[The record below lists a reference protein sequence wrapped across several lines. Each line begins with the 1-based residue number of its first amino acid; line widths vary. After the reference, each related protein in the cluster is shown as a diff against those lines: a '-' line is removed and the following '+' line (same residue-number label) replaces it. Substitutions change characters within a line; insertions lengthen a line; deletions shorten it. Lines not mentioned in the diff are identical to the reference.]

1 MSHTE
6 GIGTVFTPAKYVEWC
21 LETFRIY
28 DAWRKGASLIEPTCG
43 KGIFFLTLMDIAQ
56 QRGDRVTQQD
66 LDRLIGIEL
75 KTSYKNEFLEKFSNR
90 HGIDFPDKNFIT
102 LDFLSY
108 ESEKKFDIAL
118 GNPPWL
124 NFTELPQHF
133 KPSVKSA
140 IEKYQLIK
148 NRSDV
153 LLGNTRLEIAGLIIA
168 KCMIDHVKNGGSG
181 FFFSPLSLIFNE
193 TANSKFRPALDKNN
207 RFIVDRIVDFKR
219 NDVFSDVSTRNGL
232 LVLKNIN
239 NQEACIPY
247 DLFWNAKVKKKMYCF
262 PTKSQNAW
270 RLNLTRTSP
279 FKQQS
284 IEVASDQRVRQGIN
298 TGGLNKV
305 FHLEKLDASTT
316 DFSNNVVAEF
326 VNGFGKTFRLS
337 TKYLFPLANA
347 KVFGR
352 KFSNPQK
359 YILCLYNENGKILDR
374 SEFEHEYGIVD
385 YLSFYQQELSER
397 KGVLIQSKIQKGYF
411 WALHGVNGYTFK
423 SWKVIWES
431 LGKKTF
437 EPEVVKG
444 YWQGNQSLHSYIS
457 TNCKND
463 ARRIKKKLNEIVPDY
478 LDSFGMNGTCNW
490 AQPSRINPLLSYRKE
505 K

>member
-1 MSHTE
+1 
-6 GIGTVFTPAKYVEWC
+6 
-21 LETFRIY
+21 
-28 DAWRKGASLIEPTCG
+28 
-43 KGIFFLTLMDIAQ
+43 MDIAL
-56 QRGDRVTQQD
+56 QRGDRVNQQD
-66 LDRLIGIEL
+66 LDRLVGIEL
-75 KTSYKNEFLEKFSNR
+75 NPSYRNEFLEKFAKKSKM
-90 HGIDFPDKNFIT
+90 DFPNNNFVT
-102 LDFLSY
+102 LDFLKF
-108 ESEKKFDIAL
+108 ESEKRFDIAL

-124 NFTELPQHF
+124 NFTELPSSF

-153 LLGNTRLEIAGLIIA
+153 LLGNTRLEIAGLIMA
-168 KCMIDHVKNGGSG
+168 KCMIDHVKSEGFG

-193 TANSKFRPALDKNN
+193 TANSKFRPTLDKNN
-207 RFIVDRIVDFKR
+207 RFVVDRIIDFKR
-219 NDVFSDVSTRNGL
+219 NDVFPDVSTRNGL
-232 LVLKNIN
+232 LVLKNSIN
-239 NQEACIPY
+239 QKGCIPY
-247 DLFWNAKVKKKMYCF
+247 DLFWASRVQKRMYCF
-262 PTKSQNAW
+262 PTKFQNAW

-279 FKQQS
+279 FKKQS

-305 FHLEKLDASTT
+305 FHLEKLDVST
-316 DFSNNVVAEF
+316 DFSNNRVAEF
-326 VNGFGKTFRLS
+326 ANGFGKTFRLS
-337 TKYLFPLANA
+337 TKYLFPLANP

-352 KFSNPQK
+352 EFSKSQK
-359 YILCLYNENGKILDR
+359 YILCLYDGNGKAIEK
-374 SEFEHEYGIVD
+374 SEFENEYGIVD
-385 YLSFYQQELSER
+385 YLHLYQRELSER

-437 EPEVVKG
+437 EAKVVRG

-457 TNCKND
+457 TNCEND
-463 ARRIKKKLNEIVPDY
+463 ALRIMKHLNEIVPNY

-490 AQPSRINPLLSYRKE
+490 AQPSRINPLLSYRGKGGGTNRRVFTT
-505 K
+505 